1 MARRKPA
8 GPIKSFTN
16 LDEVFAKM
24 EEFGFFVNEE
34 DKLTR
39 LDQLKNPG
47 NGPWASN
54 EFWFSNMRGAEIKI
68 FRQIFGGY
76 ELCNFKGV
84 VSDQLDELFELA
96 EIPKIR

>member
-16 LDEVFAKM
+16 LDEVLDKM

-39 LDQLKNPG
+39 LDQIKNPDH
-47 NGPWASN
+47 GPWASN

-68 FRQIFGGY
+68 FRRMFGAF

-84 VSDQLDELFELA
+84 ISDQLDELFELA